1 MQAFCQILCKTEVQ
15 HHVRP
20 VKWELL
26 PPVAQKKTLKL
37 QPKKNA
43 EFLQKKPFTD
53 HL

>member
-15 HHVRP
+15 HHVHP

-37 QPKKNA
+37 Q
-43 EFLQKKPFTD
+43 QKKMHRVSLEETL
-53 HL
+53 H